1 MNEFYVLVGS
11 NINPS
16 VNIEL
21 GLSEIKSHP
30 YLKIVKQSRFYES
43 EPFGMEG
50 DNFIN
55 LVLLLESDKTFSK
68 VLKILKQIESNCGRV
83 RDPGNK
89 FTPRTLD
96 LDIIDWNGL
105 TGEIEGYQFPDPE
118 IQIRDFIKKPY
129 NEIKK

>member
-30 YLKIVKQSRFYES
+30 YLKIVKQSSFYES
-43 EPFGMEG
+43 EPYGMEG

-68 VLKILKQIESNCGRV
+68 VLKILKQIESNCGRINL
-83 RDPGNK
+83 PLE
-89 FTPRTLD
+89 P
-96 LDIIDWNGL
+96 
-105 TGEIEGYQFPDPE
+105 
-118 IQIRDFIKKPY
+118 
-129 NEIKK
+129 

>member
-30 YLKIVKQSRFYES
+30 YLKIVKQSSFYES

-55 LVLLLESDKTFSK
+55 LVLLLESDKTFQRYLRS
-68 VLKILKQIESNCGRV
+68 L
-83 RDPGNK
+83 NK
-89 FTPRTLD
+89 L
-96 LDIIDWNGL
+96 NL
-105 TGEIEGYQFPDPE
+105 TVGG
-118 IQIRDFIKKPY
+118 
-129 NEIKK
+129 

>member
-30 YLKIVKQSRFYES
+30 YLKIVKQSSFYES

-68 VLKILKQIESNCGRV
+68 VLKILKQIESNF
-83 RDPGNK
+83 PG
-89 FTPRTLD
+89 
-96 LDIIDWNGL
+96 G
-105 TGEIEGYQFPDPE
+105 
-118 IQIRDFIKKPY
+118 
-129 NEIKK
+129 

>member
-1 MNEFYVLVGS
+1 
-11 NINPS
+11 
-16 VNIEL
+16 
-21 GLSEIKSHP
+21 
-30 YLKIVKQSRFYES
+30 
-43 EPFGMEG
+43 MEG

-55 LVLLLESDKTFSK
+55 LVLLLESDKIFSK

>member
-21 GLSEIKSHP
+21 GLREIKSHP
-30 YLKIVKQSRFYES
+30 NLEIVKQSSFYES

-50 DNFIN
+50 NNFIN
-55 LVLLLESDKTFSK
+55 LVLFLKSEKIFSE
-68 VLKILKQIESNCGRV
+68 VLKILKKIESFCGRV

-96 LDIIDWNGL
+96 LDIIDWNGI
-105 TGEIEGYQFPDPE
+105 TGEIDGYQFPDPE
-118 IQIRDFIKKPY
+118 IEKRDFIKKPY